1 MMTER
6 YIVYMAYRSWSNKN
20 YVERKEVNSISDIV
34 AIVKSEEKAKAIV
47 EEKKALGLYLDY
59 KKIQWEE

>member
-6 YIVYMAYRSWSNKN
+6 YIVYISYRSWSNKN

-34 AIVKSEEKAKAIV
+34 AIVKSEEKAKSIV

-59 KKIQWEE
+59 KKILWEE

>member
-34 AIVKSEEKAKAIV
+34 AIVKSEEKAKAMV

-59 KKIQWEE
+59 KKILWEE

>member
-1 MMTER
+1 MKTER

-34 AIVKSEEKAKAIV
+34 AIVKSEEKAKAMV
-47 EEKKALGLYLDY
+47 EEDNKLDY
-59 KKIQWEE
+59 KEILWEE